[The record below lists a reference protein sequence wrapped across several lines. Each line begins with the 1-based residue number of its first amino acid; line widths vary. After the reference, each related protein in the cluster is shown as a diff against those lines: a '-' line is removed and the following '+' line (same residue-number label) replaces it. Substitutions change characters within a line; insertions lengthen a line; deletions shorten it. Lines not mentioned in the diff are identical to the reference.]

1 MGYESVKHLEVLQ
14 APMTAG
20 HLDSSRHPGRDDS
33 GAKDVLTKERQGF
46 LLSPGISLKWFAA
59 MPTKEKERERERQSC
74 KKTKLLCFGPGG
86 SLSCPTCAGDR
97 LARRFLHLCQISYW
111 KPWQDRL
118 SFSSGSAI
126 AKGLPFCICW
136 KGGFVEGIHQP

>member
-1 MGYESVKHLEVLQ
+1 MHGRFVGYESVKHLEVLQ

-59 MPTKEKERERERQSC
+59 MPTKEKERERERVAKRQSC
-74 KKTKLLCFGPGG
+74 F
-86 SLSCPTCAGDR
+86 A
-97 LARRFLHLCQISYW
+97 
-111 KPWQDRL
+111 
-118 SFSSGSAI
+118 SGQ
-126 AKGLPFCICW
+126 GVRYLVQLVQ
-136 KGGFVEGIHQP
+136 GTD